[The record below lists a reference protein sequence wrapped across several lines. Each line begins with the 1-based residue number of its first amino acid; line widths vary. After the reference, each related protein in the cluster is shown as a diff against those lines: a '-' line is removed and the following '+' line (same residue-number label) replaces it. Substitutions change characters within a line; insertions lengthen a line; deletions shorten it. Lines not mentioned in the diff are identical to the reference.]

1 MKSRA
6 LLIRQGQVFAPEPLG
21 IQDVLILNE
30 DIAAIGSHLE
40 IPHWCDGTEISA
52 IGHFV
57 FPGFVDQHVHLGGG
71 GGEGGPQFRTPE
83 IALTALTIAG
93 VTTAVGVL
101 GTDGTTRSVSGL
113 LATARGLEIEG
124 ISTFI
129 YTGAYEVP
137 TRTITDTPRNDVVL
151 IDKVIGIGEI
161 AVSDHRGSHP
171 SDRVLA
177 QLASEARVGG
187 LLSGKAGVLHLHLG
201 SGPRKLQPVY
211 EVLEMAD
218 LPIETFVPT
227 HLNRTRSLLESSVQL
242 GQRGGWLDLTSG
254 IVPTTDDPDAVSPPD
269 AMMFLQDH
277 GVLWNHISFSSD
289 AQGSAPTFD
298 AKGNLVKMAMGSAN
312 TMWDAVRGLVKRGIS
327 WDQAIA
333 PVTSTPASILKL
345 SRVGRLRPG
354 AIGHLVLV
362 RDETIVKVVSKGRL
376 MVDDA
381 RPIVFGTYEQQAPA
395 R

>member
-6 LLIRQGQVFAPEPLG
+6 LLIRQGRVFAPEPLG
-21 IQDVLILNE
+21 IQDVLIINE
-30 DIAAIGSHLE
+30 DIVANGSHLE
-40 IPHWCDGTEISA
+40 IPSWCDGTEISA
-52 IGHFV
+52 KGHLV
-57 FPGFVDQHVHLGGG
+57 FPGFVDQHVHLAGG

-83 IALTALTIAG
+83 ISLTALTVAG

-113 LATARGLEIEG
+113 LATARGLEAEG
-124 ISTFI
+124 LSTLI

-137 TRTITDTPRNDVVL
+137 TRTITDNPRNDVVL

-211 EVLEMAD
+211 EVLGMAD

-227 HLNRTRSLLESSVQL
+227 HLNRNRALLEDAVNL
-242 GQRGGWLDLTSG
+242 GQRGGWLDLTAG
-254 IVPTTDDPDAVSPPD
+254 IVPTSEDPDAVDPAA
-269 AMMFLQDH
+269 AMIFLKDH

-298 AKGNLVKMAMGSAN
+298 AQGHLVKMAMGSAT
-312 TMWDAVRGLVKRGIS
+312 TMWLAVLGLVKRGIP

-333 PVTSTPASILKL
+333 PVTSTPATILKL
-345 SRVGRLRPG
+345 PRVGRLRPG
-354 AIGHLVLV
+354 AIGHVV
-362 RDETIVKVVSKGRL
+362 MIYDETIAKVVSKGRL
-376 MVDDA
+376 MVEDA
-381 RPIVFGTYEQQAPA
+381 RPIVFGTYEQEPV